1 MSTFIENR
9 FIKLSLLFVL
19 ERIFIFPATAFAPH
33 IQIKPARYR
42 VETLYISCLSS
53 LLLFLL
59 LFLLEIPIFFFVET
73 WFFLIAILRCWR
85 WRCRVIFLLF
95 LFWFDFRFT
104 FREGHWFLLYSFPD
118 FLDVI
123 INYLRLLTL
132 KCYFFQ
138 IF

>member
-9 FIKLSLLFVL
+9 FIKFSLLFVL
-19 ERIFIFPATAFAPH
+19 ERILPFPAAAFAPH
-33 IQIKPARYR
+33 VQIKPARYR
-42 VETLYISCLSS
+42 VETLYISCLSP

-73 WFFLIAILRCWR
+73 RFFLITILMC

-95 LFWFDFRFT
+95 LFWFNFWFT

-118 FLDVI
+118 FLDMI
-123 INYLRLLTL
+123 INYLRLFTL
-132 KCYFFQ
+132 KCHFFQ